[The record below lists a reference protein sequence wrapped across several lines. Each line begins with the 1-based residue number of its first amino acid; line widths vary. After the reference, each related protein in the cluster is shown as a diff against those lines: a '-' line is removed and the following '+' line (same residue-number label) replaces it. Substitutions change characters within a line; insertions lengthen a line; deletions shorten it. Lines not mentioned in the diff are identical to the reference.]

1 MPTSSRFA
9 VASHVL
15 VAMAMR
21 EGTPLRSEDIAA
33 RARTNP
39 TVIRRLLTML
49 SRAGITTSQL
59 GLGGGSLLAREPER
73 ISLLDVYRAVEEPG
87 LFAAPRCPPDAACP
101 IGGNIGAVL
110 AKHTERAEA
119 ALERE
124 LATTSVA
131 ELARE
136 VATAGKVSEEA

>member
-1 MPTSSRFA
+1 
-9 VASHVL
+9 
-15 VAMAMR
+15 MAMR
-21 EGTPLRSEDIAA
+21 DGTPLRSEDIAE

-73 ISLLDVYRAVEEPG
+73 ITLLDIYRAVEEPD
-87 LFAAPRCPPDAACP
+87 LFAGPRCPPDEMCP
-101 IGGNIGAVL
+101 IGGTIGAVL
-110 AKHTERAEA
+110 ERHTERAEA

-124 LATTSVA
+124 LAATSLA

-136 VATAGKVSEEA
+136 VAKAGKAVDAVSGGA

>member
-21 EGTPLRSEDIAA
+21 NGTPLRSEDIAR

-49 SRAGITTSQL
+49 GRAGITTSQL
-59 GLGGGSLLAREPER
+59 GLGGGSLLARAPER
-73 ISLLDVYRAVEEPG
+73 INLLDVYRAVEEPD
-87 LFAAPRCPPDAACP
+87 LFAPPRCPPEETCP
-101 IGGNIGAVL
+101 IGGNIGAML
-110 AKHTERAEA
+110 ERHTRRAEA
-119 ALERE
+119 ALEQE
-124 LATTSVA
+124 LAATSLADLAAEVA
-131 ELARE
+131 E
-136 VATAGKVSEEA
+136 AGKVERRA

>member
-15 VAMAMR
+15 VAMTMR
-21 EGTPLRSEDIAA
+21 EGTPLRSEDIAE

-49 SRAGITTSQL
+49 GRAGITTSQL

-73 ISLLDVYRAVEEPG
+73 ITLLDIYRAVEEPD
-87 LFAAPRCPPDAACP
+87 LFAAPRCPPDETCP

-124 LATTSVA
+124 LAAASLA
-131 ELARE
+131 DLARE
-136 VATAGKVSEEA
+136 VANAGTVAEKA